1 MDVRIYQPAKTAMQ
15 SGLAQTHDWVLEY
28 LPLAKKT
35 HDPLTGW
42 VGSADTREQVHLKF
56 SSREEAVAYAE
67 THRLVALVEEPHVKR
82 YRPKSYADNFRPDRI
97 R

>member
-15 SGLAQTHDWVLEY
+15 AGLAQTHEWVLEY

-35 HDPLTGW
+35 HNPLTGW
-42 VGSADTREQVHLKF
+42 VGSADTRQQIRLNF
-56 SSREEAVAYAE
+56 SSRQAAVDYAE
-67 THRLVALVEEPHVKR
+67 AHGLVALVEEPQAKR
-82 YRPKSYADNFRPDRI
+82 YRPKSYADNFRHDRI